1 MSSRLRHWRPVSARA
16 VSAPPRRTAGA
27 AQARLCT
34 CGSNLGRDR
43 NQSRASPRHNWTK
56 PVRTVSRKPR
66 HKKGGGLAPAR

>member
-1 MSSRLRHWRPVSARA
+1 MSSRLRQWRPVSARA

-43 NQSRASPRHNWTK
+43 NQSRASPLPQPDEVGANREPRTK
-56 PVRTVSRKPR
+56 AQ
-66 HKKGGGLAPAR
+66 KGGGLAPAR